1 MMDLMKLVPPMPD
14 KVLETP
20 VATPKMG
27 AGAHVAQEFGNI
39 LKEKMG
45 DLVEVTQES
54 ARADRDFAAG
64 KTDNIHE
71 VMISAAKASL
81 AVDTAVQ
88 IRNLAIRAYQS
99 LTQLR

>member
-1 MMDLMKLVPPMPD
+1 MTPPSD
-14 KVLETP
+14 RKG
-20 VATPKMG
+20 G
-27 AGAHVAQEFGNI
+27 AGAQVVDEFSNI

-45 DLVEVTQES
+45 DLVGVTQES

-71 VMISAAKASL
+71 VMMSAAKASL

-99 LTQLR
+99 LVQLR

>member
-1 MMDLMKLVPPMPD
+1 MIDLMKLVPPA
-14 KVLETP
+14 P
-20 VATPKMG
+20 VKPTQAPEVAPKLG
-27 AGAHVAQEFGNI
+27 AGAHVVQEFGSI

-45 DLVEVTQES
+45 DLVAATQES

-71 VMISAAKASL
+71 VMVSAAKASL

-88 IRNLAIRAYQS
+88 IRNLAIRAYQT

>member
-1 MMDLMKLVPPMPD
+1 MLDLMKLVPSATERPAESP
-14 KVLETP
+14 LT
-20 VATPKMG
+20 TPKMG
-27 AGAHVAQEFGNI
+27 AGAHVVQEFGSI

-45 DLVEVTQES
+45 DLVAATQES

-64 KTDNIHE
+64 KTDNIQE

-88 IRNLAIRAYQS
+88 IRNLAIRAYQT